1 MVAQEL
7 NRRFGE
13 SVSVVYL
20 DTSNEQVRRVHSET
34 IRSIETKGLLY
45 PVTLID
51 GVPRFEG
58 SVSYPSILR
67 AVSEK
72 VADNSQ

>member
-13 SVSVVYL
+13 SVSVAYL
-20 DTSNEQVRRVHSET
+20 DASNKQVRETHSET

-58 SVSYPSILR
+58 SVSYPSIMR

-72 VADNSQ
+72 ATDICQ